1 MALQTTDLFIVE
13 RAGVQ
18 YKMTS
23 NQIADFIGAIRD
35 ETVADIPARD
45 LLTDLKVGDR
55 VFVTNATGD
64 PTVSIGWAI
73 YRVTSI
79 APIVYAKIQEQ
90 ESMDITVTAS
100 TNLSTTI
107 SAASIVI
114 ASDTGTD
121 ATLPLATDT
130 LAGLMPPSA
139 FTNSH
144 VPASS
149 GLTAGTNPV
158 VVNSANQQ
166 VTFNITQLTAL
177 P

>member
-18 YKMTS
+18 YKMTA
-23 NQIADFIGAIRD
+23 NQIADFVGAVRD
-35 ETVADIPARD
+35 YTVADIPSRN
-45 LLTDLKVGDR
+45 LLTGLKVGDR
-55 VFVTNATGD
+55 VFVTSAIGD
-64 PTVSIGWAI
+64 PTVSVGWAI
-73 YRVTSI
+73 YRVSSI

-90 ESMDITVTAS
+90 ESMDIAVTAS

-114 ASDTGTD
+114 GSDTGTD
-121 ATLPLATDT
+121 ATIPLATAT

-139 FTNSH
+139 FANSH
-144 VPASS
+144 APASS

-158 VVNSANQQ
+158 VVNGANQQ